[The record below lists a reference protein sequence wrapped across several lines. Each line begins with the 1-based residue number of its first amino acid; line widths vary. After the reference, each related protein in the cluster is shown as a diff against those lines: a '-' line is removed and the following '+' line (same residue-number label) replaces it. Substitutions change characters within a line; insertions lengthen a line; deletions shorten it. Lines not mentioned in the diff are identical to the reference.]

1 MPSTG
6 AVRKALILILILAIT
21 MASSISCGRSG
32 NSNNALEPGT
42 ITAQTDD
49 SITVVDQA
57 GREVTVNRNPES
69 IALCYRVVIRFLLS
83 LDMGDK
89 ISGIGKT
96 EEFLEDVQFSLKDC
110 ADVGK
115 GVADIEAL
123 AELGPDLFIHKA
135 SDVGTLEAVE
145 KIGIPSVGID
155 VETPEEMITALKVL
169 GIVCGKEDKADE
181 LISYYEKEISAID
194 VLTASVKDEDR
205 KSAIVM
211 GSSIG
216 KVADGSMLQGKM
228 LSMAAAINCAD
239 ELKAT
244 ELWPTAGT
252 EQIFEWNPDYI
263 FITRGDAVNYG
274 VKDLTSDKTWSEV
287 SAIKN
292 NNVYMM
298 PSEMDSW
305 EFPGVTSLLG
315 VYYMI
320 HTMYPD
326 IVSDE
331 DLQDKVNE
339 LYELMYG
346 ERFERSYLGY

>member
-1 MPSTG
+1 
-6 AVRKALILILILAIT
+6 
-21 MASSISCGRSG
+21 MASCASCRQSTD
-32 NSNNALEPGT
+32 NESSQLAGT
-42 ITAQTDD
+42 IIEETED
-49 SITVVDQA
+49 SITLIDQT
-57 GREVTVNRNPES
+57 GREVTVNRNPKS

-89 ISGIGKT
+89 ITGIGKT
-96 EEFLEDVQFSLKDC
+96 EEFLEDIQPSLEDC

-135 SDVGTLEAVE
+135 SDVETLEAVE

-155 VETPEEMITALKVL
+155 VETPEEMTTALKVL
-169 GIVCGKEDKADE
+169 GIVCGKEEKADE
-181 LISYYEKEISAID
+181 LITYYENEIATLEE
-194 VLTASVKDEDR
+194 LTSNINDEDR

-228 LSMAAAINCAD
+228 LSLAGAVNCAN

-244 ELWPTAGT
+244 ELWPTAGV
-252 EQIFEWNPDYI
+252 EQIFAWNPDYI
-263 FITRGDAVNYG
+263 FITNSDAANYG
-274 VKDLTSDKTWSEV
+274 VKDLVNDSTWSEI
-287 SAIKN
+287 SAVKN
-292 NNVYMM
+292 KNVYIM
-298 PSEMDSW
+298 PAPNDSW
-305 EFPGVTSLLG
+305 EFPGLTSLLG

-331 DLQDKVNE
+331 NLQDKVDK

-346 ERFERSYLGY
+346 ESFERSYLGY